1 MLGSEQKTHLDKLEV
16 NVQSILQTAKDNL
29 QPTLRKI
36 YSVSKSQ
43 NEKLDHLQDTHILRQ
58 AEIKQHIQDQVD
70 SLKTE
75 MQHNG
80 SEIIRSIGNQ
90 LAMVTKMSSQQFK
103 SIEMLLLQLQQS
115 MAVAACHNG
124 TEFPNVTKSEISTL
138 HETNSLFD
146 KDKQID
152 IDIEESTRAEMLE
165 SICRLS
171 RLAAEKK
178 RTSFSQEAQ
187 DVIEDIEKLFGLG
200 DTRLRPP
207 AQMLGKRKRKPEES
221 NTQDILW
228 IDGVRRTQSLLR
240 ACSSVALN
248 QSSK

>member
-1 MLGSEQKTHLDKLEV
+1 
-16 NVQSILQTAKDNL
+16 
-29 QPTLRKI
+29 
-36 YSVSKSQ
+36 
-43 NEKLDHLQDTHILRQ
+43 
-58 AEIKQHIQDQVD
+58 
-70 SLKTE
+70 

-80 SEIIRSIGNQ
+80 SEILRSIGNQ
-90 LAMVTKMSSQQFK
+90 LAVVTNMSSQQFE
-103 SIEMLLLQLQQS
+103 SIERLLLQLQQS

-124 TEFPNVTKSEISTL
+124 TESQNITKSEISTL
-138 HETNSLFD
+138 HKPNSSFG
-146 KDKQID
+146 KDNQMD

-200 DTRLRPP
+200 DTKLQPQ

-221 NTQDILW
+221 NTLDILW
-228 IDGVRRTQSLLR
+228 IDGVKRMQSLLR

-248 QSSK
+248 QSGK